1 MPVITLDFSYFYELG
16 NLPPW
21 IVMGKLFVSGG
32 WIPFIMI
39 SVWGFWKMWK
49 NWRENLYAAKLKII
63 LLAIDIPKETEQTPK
78 AVENMFAHL
87 SGTIKGLNAWE
98 KYWLGEF
105 VLPFSFEIISIEGQ
119 IQFLVRSPA
128 KHRNLVEAVIYAQYP
143 DAEITEVEDYT
154 NVLPLQYPD
163 PEYELFGTELILA
176 KKQFY
181 PIRTYLSFEDKL
193 VGELK
198 DPLSSVLEVMT
209 RLRPGE
215 QLWLQMIII
224 PAKDDWKE
232 AGEKE
237 AKKLAGH
244 VLPVKKTMVS
254 TIIGLPHTLLSTV
267 VGQIIPGGGSAAEKQ
282 EMFPRALLLT
292 TGERDIIAA
301 IQMKAS
307 KPGFRVKFRVVYLAK
322 KDVFKKG
329 PVYTISGAL
338 KQFAALNLNNFK
350 MYSRVTPK
358 FDYWYERLVRR
369 SKQRKLARAYKFRSP
384 VRGAPLY
391 ILNTE
396 ELATLYHFPSIL
408 VKTPL
413 LQKTE
418 AKRAEPPMG
427 IPFREEEE
435 LVEETGA
442 ESPSNLPI
450 I

>member
-1 MPVITLDFSYFYELG
+1 MPLIAFDFSYFYQLSY
-16 NLPPW
+16 LPPW
-21 IVMGKLFVSGG
+21 VVAWRFFLSGG
-32 WIPFIMI
+32 WIPFVMI
-39 SVWGFWKMWK
+39 SAWGFWKMWK
-49 NWRENLYAAKLKII
+49 NWRENLYAAKLKIV

-87 SGTIKGLNAWE
+87 AGTIKGLNAWE

-105 VLPFSFEIISIEGQ
+105 VLPFSFEIISIDGH

-128 KHRNLVEAVIYAQYP
+128 KHRNLVEAIIYAQYP

-154 NVLPLQYPD
+154 NILPLQYPD
-163 PEYELFGTELILA
+163 PEYELFGTEFILA

-232 AGEKE
+232 VGEKE

-244 VLPVKKTMVS
+244 TLPVKKTVAG
-254 TIIGLPHTLLSTV
+254 TVIGLPHTLLSTV
-267 VGQIIPGGGSAAEKQ
+267 VGQVIPGGSAAEKQ

-350 MYSRVTPK
+350 MYSKVTPK
-358 FDYWYERLVRR
+358 FDYWYQRLVRR

-384 VRGAPLY
+384 QRGAPLY

-396 ELATLYHFPSIL
+396 ELATLYHFPSIF

-435 LVEETGA
+435 PMEEASTV
-442 ESPSNLPI
+442 SPSNLPI
-450 I
+450 V